1 MKQNKEYKF
10 GNAYSVLP
18 FYIFLICVNIIL
30 ICNIP
35 LIFPI
40 VFLLIIDFMSYKII
54 KKNRL
59 KWKIRNIVTKN
70 LNFFLSS
77 NKLVDY
83 EEYIHLLFLKSYNV
97 IYQPTI
103 KYYFNDTYSE
113 LKVRVL
119 LDGSQRCQKLADSG
133 ELLESLFSIPLKDI
147 QREYGEI
154 TYIFELSPAK
164 RLHISSIADISN
176 YAYDNKITLNSNLIW
191 DINKT
196 PHALIT
202 GGTGAGKTFF
212 IIYLIYAFKNLQAD
226 IFLLDPK
233 RSDLSQ
239 MGNLVGDRNI
249 AYEPNHIARVLREAN
264 EIMNNRYDEMR
275 ELNTNKEIGKIYSDF
290 GMKPIVIFFDEV
302 MAFMS
307 IADNKL
313 AKECN
318 GYLTSIIAKGR
329 QSGVFMILSTQRA
342 DTDFISGAIR
352 DQLGLR
358 LALGSN
364 SSDGYR
370 MIFGALE
377 KELNKLSS
385 SNGKGYIYLA
395 DGKMTQPCFYET
407 PLIKS
412 GVI

>member
-1 MKQNKEYKF
+1 MKQNKEYKYKF

-40 VFLLIIDFMSYKII
+40 VLLLIIDFISYKII
-54 KKNRL
+54 KKNKL

-70 LNFFLSS
+70 LNFFISS
-77 NKLVDY
+77 NNLIDY
-83 EEYIHLLFLKSYNV
+83 EVDIFLFLKSYKV
-97 IYQPTI
+97 IYQPVI
-103 KYYFNDTYSE
+103 KYSFNDDNLY
-113 LKVRVL
+113 LKII

-133 ELLESLFSIPLKDI
+133 ELLENLFSIPLKDI

-202 GGTGAGKTFF
+202 GSTGSGKTFF
-212 IIYLIYAFKNLQAD
+212 ITYLIHAFKAMQAD
-226 IFLLDPK
+226 IYILDPK

-239 MGNLVGDRNI
+239 MGYLVGEKNI
-249 AYEPNHIARVLREAN
+249 AFEPNHIARVLREAN
-264 EIMNNRYDEMR
+264 EIMNSNRYDKMR
-275 ELNTNKEIGKIYSDF
+275 ELNTNKEIGKIYSDY
-290 GMKPIVIFFDEV
+290 GMKPIFIVFDEV

-329 QSGVFMILSTQRA
+329 QAGVFMILSTQRA

-358 LALGSN
+358 LALGTNSN
-364 SSDGYR
+364 EGYR
-370 MIFGALE
+370 MVFGTLE
-377 KELNKLSS
+377 KEINKLSS
-385 SNGKGYIYLA
+385 SNGQGYIFLA
-395 DGKMTQPCFYET
+395 DGKMSQPCFYET

-412 GVI
+412 DVI